1 MHCVLLVQ
9 ANISESKN
17 CLLLLATPTMRL
29 WTLIMDLAWFT
40 AGLIY
45 FALALNTG
53 SLYGSPYLNTF
64 LSGAMEVPA
73 YVVCVLLMRW
83 KWTGRRWTGVIGL
96 VGAAAASFTCIAM
109 IRHGQ
114 SHLLLHRA
122 APRGDAIS
130 IPIPTPYP

>member
-9 ANISESKN
+9 AKISESKN

-53 SLYGSPYLNTF
+53 SLHGCPYLNTF

-122 APRGDAIS
+122 ATQFL
-130 IPIPTPYP
+130 TP